1 MEPSSANTGNFSAG
15 QSSRAKEVP
24 KSKTVED
31 VHISP
36 HRGKSKGGVQKKD
49 AVSKSLLPDLEERD
63 PKSTVI
69 EVSDGELPHLSPS
82 RTLKFHD
89 SQNSENQ
96 SEQSLPKQSS
106 SLKTEDTSGKQ
117 KRDAG
122 SHCRS
127 ESAHDGLNVEAG
139 SPLEVQIVEEVM
151 EGVVEEVHP
160 QMNNL
165 SSQSKSGEVRTST
178 GHNVTLGK
186 KQLPCALENTRKIG
200 AANKE
205 EGSKLKE
212 KEKRLPMESTS
223 ARVLKKT
230 YEKYFTL
237 WRRRSEKNRRE
248 RILQALVM
256 IKSSRRKKGLVCVW
270 CCLLIIQSGYFCLC
284 FIVGF
289 SFVVFH

>member
-1 MEPSSANTGNFSAG
+1 
-15 QSSRAKEVP
+15 
-24 KSKTVED
+24 
-31 VHISP
+31 
-36 HRGKSKGGVQKKD
+36 
-49 AVSKSLLPDLEERD
+49 LEERD

-82 RTLKFHD
+82 RPLKFHD